1 VAVTEYLG
9 DTGNLEFELRS
20 VNQKILTDLD
30 PRSVRSWDM
39 STDLRISST
48 LRRTAREGRLTDTD
62 TDPDPYRYRWNS
74 KGGPKR
80 GFHT

>member
-1 VAVTEYLG
+1 M
-9 DTGNLEFELRS
+9 EFELRS

-62 TDPDPYRYRWNS
+62 TDPDPYPYPWNS
-74 KGGPKR
+74 KGGPY
-80 GFHT
+80 TD

>member
-1 VAVTEYLG
+1 M
-9 DTGNLEFELRS
+9 EFELRS

-62 TDPDPYRYRWNS
+62 PDPYPYRWNS
-74 KGGPKR
+74 KGGPKYAR
-80 GFHT
+80 STDGMSKQSNRSII